1 MGRRAR
7 EIAVV
12 AVVAALTTVTV
23 GSCGDTERLT
33 RKEFV
38 ARGNAVCAGSEKKLR
53 KAFAEELS
61 GEGQPTAQRMQ
72 AVLRRV
78 VPITEGTVADLK
90 KLEPPENLEERFDAA
105 LVEAEEAIAA
115 LEKAAASPEAA
126 QALFSDEEDPFEQA
140 NKGFESVGITACS
153 QGGSSGEGEG
163 EGAGEGAGMGM
174 GMGIGIGIGMG
185 IGPVTFSATE
195 YEFAG
200 TATMRAG
207 KVTVALSNRGKER
220 HEMSI
225 VRLKDGVTTQQVV
238 DAEAA
243 GKDTEE
249 LVADDEV
256 GGVGLVDAGAVGTGE
271 LDLVPGTYGYAC
283 FADAPDGEPHVAKGM
298 FGQFIVS

>member
-1 MGRRAR
+1 MEPVGCRAR

-12 AVVAALTTVTV
+12 AVVAALATVTV

-38 ARGNAVCAGSEKKLR
+38 ARGNAVCAGSEKKLQ

-153 QGGSSGEGEG
+153 QGGSSGEG
-163 EGAGEGAGMGM
+163 AGEGAGM
-174 GMGIGIGIGMG
+174 GIGIGMG